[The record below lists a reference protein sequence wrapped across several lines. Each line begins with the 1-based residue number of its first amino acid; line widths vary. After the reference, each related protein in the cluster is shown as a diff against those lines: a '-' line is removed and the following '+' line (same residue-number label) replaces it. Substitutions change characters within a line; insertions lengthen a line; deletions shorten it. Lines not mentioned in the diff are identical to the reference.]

1 VLFLE
6 SNGSTVFCNCFSPTG
21 SFGVI
26 LRDILQIGLKCRRNR
41 FLCRKDRNT
50 IFFFWNIQ
58 LFLMLEL
65 GVSEKVGKEENMFRY
80 VFTVFEKL
88 RLDNGFEQRTH
99 RLSKVLN
106 VTMIILI

>member
-1 VLFLE
+1 
-6 SNGSTVFCNCFSPTG
+6 
-21 SFGVI
+21 
-26 LRDILQIGLKCRRNR
+26 
-41 FLCRKDRNT
+41 
-50 IFFFWNIQ
+50 
-58 LFLMLEL
+58 MLEL
-65 GVSEKVGKEENMFRY
+65 GVSEKVGKEENMFGY